1 VGAGR
6 STLDDPD
13 AVALANPINYV
24 DGGEPP
30 FLILHGTADTII
42 SPSQTLLL
50 HTALRAAGVD
60 STRYLLAGANHGDL
74 VFLGD
79 VAAGLPWTTRE
90 VLDRAVAFLSS
101 HLAGRSR
108 LTSPQVWESFGIT
121 VEDRR
126 VTDIRW
132 CT

>member
-90 VLDRAVAFLSS
+90 VMDRAVAFLSS
-101 HLAGRSR
+101 HLAGRS
-108 LTSPQVWESFGIT
+108 G
-121 VEDRR
+121 
-126 VTDIRW
+126 
-132 CT
+132 